1 MIDEEIFFNSKRILG
16 ELKNFSLIKK
26 KKNYNYINYEK
37 YQKFKQSLNEY
48 ETCKVFTKADDI
60 LKKDVSDICFLLDS
74 KCYVFSIKDNSF
86 GQYFY
91 EEVYMAEICNTING
105 FSTTDSRTE
114 ICNTISDC
122 SCYTT
127 TNYLNDGCTGT
138 ITAAT
143 IDYDTTY
150 TKTPVD
156 YDIAYTK
163 TSTDYYTGAPVITCP
178 NPDTYVYNDAS
189 NAKKKEKKDMST
201 TFNFDFGPV
210 NNEIH
215 LSIYGVAVKNY
226 STNTWQAYNPNTQ
239 EIVDVNVLNFP
250 AEKFM
255 YKMPVAIS
263 DVSVGDVILHNKRPV
278 FVTAVPEDKKKL
290 EVIDVAN
297 AEEKKILPVKNLFGF
312 DYVTKV
318 VSLFGDLSKTANAE
332 NPFGNMLLPLLMSEN
347 KEIDPML
354 LAMTMNNKNMEF
366 NPMMLMLMG
375 DKVDDKALMLMMMM
389 NNNK

>member
-1 MIDEEIFFNSKRILG
+1 
-16 ELKNFSLIKK
+16 
-26 KKNYNYINYEK
+26 
-37 YQKFKQSLNEY
+37 
-48 ETCKVFTKADDI
+48 
-60 LKKDVSDICFLLDS
+60 
-74 KCYVFSIKDNSF
+74 
-86 GQYFY
+86 
-91 EEVYMAEICNTING
+91 
-105 FSTTDSRTE
+105 
-114 ICNTISDC
+114 
-122 SCYTT
+122 
-127 TNYLNDGCTGT
+127 
-138 ITAAT
+138 
-143 IDYDTTY
+143 
-150 TKTPVD
+150 
-156 YDIAYTK
+156 
-163 TSTDYYTGAPVITCP
+163 
-178 NPDTYVYNDAS
+178 
-189 NAKKKEKKDMST
+189 MST

-226 STNTWQAYNPNTQ
+226 STDTWQAYNPKTQ
-239 EIVDVNVLNFP
+239 EIIDVNVLNFP

-278 FVTAVPEDKKKL
+278 FVIAITENKKKL
-290 EVIDVAN
+290 EVIDMAN
-297 AEEKKILPVKNLFGF
+297 AEDKIILPVKNLFGF

-354 LAMTMNNKNMEF
+354 LVMTMNNKNMEF
-366 NPMMLMLMG
+366 NPMMFMLMS

>member
-1 MIDEEIFFNSKRILG
+1 MIDKEIIPFNSKRVLK
-16 ELKNFSLIKK
+16 ELENFSLINKVRK
-26 KKNYNYINYEK
+26 EKNYNSIDYEK
-37 YQKFKQSLNEY
+37 FKEYLNKY

-60 LKKDVSDICFLLDS
+60 LKKDVTNICFLLDS
-74 KCYVFSIKDNSF
+74 KCYVFSINDNSF

-91 EEVYMAEICNTING
+91 EEVYMAEICNIING
-105 FSTTDSRTE
+105 FSTIDSKTE

-127 TNYLNDGCTGT
+127 TDSGIKYLDDSCIGT
-138 ITAAT
+138 TT
-143 IDYDTTY
+143 DYDTTY
-150 TKTPVD
+150 TKTSTD
-156 YDIAYTK
+156 YDFTYTK
-163 TSTDYYTGAPVITCP
+163 TPITTYP
-178 NPDTYVYNDAS
+178 NPDTYVYGNV
-189 NAKKKEKKDMST
+189 KKKEKKDMST

-226 STNTWQAYNPNTQ
+226 STDTWQSYNPNTQ
-239 EIVDVNVLNFP
+239 EIIDVNVLNFP

-278 FVTAVPEDKKKL
+278 FVIAIPEDKKKL

-354 LAMTMNNKNMEF
+354 LVMTMNNKNMEF
-366 NPMMLMLMG
+366 NPMMLMLMS